1 MAENPPLHLGY
12 NIGMTDL
19 DKARK
24 IVAKRE
30 RWVGQS
36 GALKENIAKAVAEG
50 IALGRREGLEVVAKS
65 IGNGINQ
72 LAKPPSE

>member
-1 MAENPPLHLGY
+1 MA
-12 NIGMTDL
+12 DL

-30 RWVGQS
+30 PWMSQS
-36 GALKENIAKAVAEG
+36 GALEENIVEAVAEG
-50 IALGRREGLEVVAKS
+50 IALGRKEGLEMVAQS

-72 LAKPPSE
+72 LARPPSK